1 MINSQIYCCHGRLA
15 TSKSY
20 YHQQEGKAM
29 GALGPVVYNELIKE
43 LLVSRNP
50 EALPKTKTPLIDL

>member
-1 MINSQIYCCHGRLA
+1 MGRALPD
-15 TSKSY
+15 SGLVN
-20 YHQQEGKAM
+20 QEGKAM

-50 EALPKTKTPLIDL
+50 EALPNTKTLTSN